1 MSDHRLTRIV
11 QDLPATVPFVG
22 PETLVR
28 RSGVPIEARLGA
40 NESVF
45 GPSPLAIAA
54 MQEAAGDAWM
64 YGDPEAYELRTALAE
79 ANGVER
85 ENIVVGV
92 GIDGLLGTA
101 VRLFVEPGTPVVSSL
116 GAYPTFAFHVAAS
129 GGALYTVPYRD
140 DHEDLEALAAMAN
153 TVDARLV
160 YLANPDN
167 PMGTCWDAV
176 AVLRLRDALPA
187 NAILVLDEAYYEF
200 ASASTIPA
208 VDTTDTRMLRF
219 RTFSKAHGLAGARVG
234 YVIGHAK
241 TIAAFDRIRD
251 HFGVGRVAQAAA
263 LASLRDVEH
272 VEGVVRSVAAAR
284 AEITEIAAA
293 NGLSAIESSANFV
306 AVDCGRDGNY
316 ARRVLVEL
324 AALGVFVRM
333 PSVAP
338 LDRCIR
344 ITAGTVE
351 QLAVLAQALPR
362 ACSAAA
368 AS

>member
-1 MSDHRLTRIV
+1 MSDYRLTRIV

-22 PETLVR
+22 PETLAR
-28 RSGVPIEARLGA
+28 RSGVPIQARLGA
-40 NESVF
+40 NESVL
-45 GPSPLAIAA
+45 GPSPLAIVA

-92 GIDGLLGTA
+92 GIDGLFGTA

-129 GGALYTVPYRD
+129 GGVLHTVPYRD
-140 DHEDLEALAAMAN
+140 DYEDLEALAAVAN

-167 PMGTCWDAV
+167 PMGTCWDAG
-176 AVLRLRDALPA
+176 AVTKLRDALPA
-187 NAILVLDEAYYEF
+187 DAILVLDEAYYEF
-200 ASASTIPA
+200 ASPSAIPT
-208 VDTTDTRMLRF
+208 VDATDTRTLRF

-234 YVIGHAK
+234 YVIGHAE
-241 TIAAFDRIRD
+241 TIAAFDRVRD

-263 LASLRDVEH
+263 LASLRDLEH
-272 VEGVVRSVAAAR
+272 VAGVVRSVAAAR
-284 AEITEIAAA
+284 VEIAGIAEA
-293 NGLSAIESSANFV
+293 CSLSTIDSSANFV
-306 AVDCGRDGNY
+306 AVDCGRDGDY
-316 ARRVLVEL
+316 ARRVLAEL
-324 AALGVFVRM
+324 GTLGVFVRM

-344 ITAGTVE
+344 ITAGTPE
-351 QLAVLAQALPR
+351 QLAVLAQTLPR
-362 ACSAAA
+362 ALHKAAQ
-368 AS
+368 

>member
-11 QDLPATVPFVG
+11 QGLPSTVPFVG

-28 RSGVPIEARLGA
+28 RSGVPIRARLGA

-45 GPSPLAIAA
+45 GPSPRAIVA

-85 ENIVVGV
+85 ENVVVGV
-92 GIDGLLGTA
+92 GIDGLFGIA
-101 VRLFVEPGTPVVSSL
+101 VRLFVEPGTPVVASL
-116 GAYPTFAFHVAAS
+116 GAYPTFAFHVASS
-129 GGALYTVPYRD
+129 GGVLHTVPYRD
-140 DHEDLEALAAMAN
+140 DYEDVEALAAMAN

-167 PMGTCWDAV
+167 PMGTCWDAA
-176 AVLRLRDALPA
+176 AVLRLRDALPV
-187 NAILVLDEAYYEF
+187 NAILVLDEAYCEF
-200 ASASTIPA
+200 ASVSAIPA
-208 VDTTDTRMLRF
+208 IDATDKRMLRF
-219 RTFSKAHGLAGARVG
+219 RTFSKAHGLAGVRVG
-234 YVIGHAK
+234 YVIGPAEL
-241 TIAAFDRIRD
+241 IAAFDRVRD

-263 LASLRDVEH
+263 LASLRDAEH

-284 AEITEIAAA
+284 AEIAEIAAA
-293 NGLSAIESSANFV
+293 NDLSVIESSANFV
-306 AVDCGRDGNY
+306 AVDCGREGNY

-324 AALGVFVRM
+324 ATLGVFVRM
-333 PSVAP
+333 SGVAP

-344 ITAGTVE
+344 ISAGTSE
-351 QLAVLAQALPR
+351 QLAVLAQALPH
-362 ACSAAA
+362 ALHNAAQ
-368 AS
+368 

>member
-1 MSDHRLTRIV
+1 MTDHRLTRIV
-11 QDLPATVPFVG
+11 QGLPPTVPFVG

-28 RSGVPIEARLGA
+28 HSGVPIEARLGA

-92 GIDGLLGTA
+92 GIDGLFGTA

-129 GGALYTVPYRD
+129 GGVLHTVPYRD
-140 DHEDLEALAAMAN
+140 DYEDLEALAEKASA
-153 TVDARLV
+153 VDARLV

-167 PMGTCWDAV
+167 PMGTCWDAA
-176 AVLRLRDALPA
+176 AVLALRDALPA
-187 NAILVLDEAYYEF
+187 DAVLFLDEAYYEF
-200 ASASTIPA
+200 AAISAIPA
-208 VDTTDTRMLRF
+208 IDVTDTRMLRF

-234 YVIGHAK
+234 YVIGHAEM
-241 TIAAFDRIRD
+241 IAAFDRVRD

-263 LASLRDVEH
+263 LASLGDEEH
-272 VEGVVRSVAAAR
+272 VAGVVRSVAAAR
-284 AEITEIAAA
+284 VEIAGIAEA
-293 NGLSAIESSANFV
+293 CGLSTIDSSANFV
-306 AVDCGRDGNY
+306 AVDCGRDGDY
-316 ARRVLVEL
+316 ARRVLAEL

-333 PSVAP
+333 PGVAP

-344 ITAGTVE
+344 ISAGTPE
-351 QLAVLAQALPR
+351 QLAVVAQALPR
-362 ACSAAA
+362 ALHNAAQ
-368 AS
+368 